1 MLNYEITPGV
11 SSDARDCIKK
21 GKEKNEENDGL
32 EEVEDEVEKMGGTPK
47 LTMRRVLEI
56 IPQQEDLKSDLEIA
70 NNLLINEF
78 IPNAGD
84 INRSLMEHAQ
94 ELLSKAK
101 DSGSDVYKVA
111 WAIVH
116 AKGDNDVE
124 IYARNIVSKLKEA
137 VKKEKNKKYH

>member
-11 SSDARDCIKK
+11 SSDARDFIKK

-47 LTMRRVLEI
+47 LTMKRVLEI
-56 IPQQEDLKSDLEIA
+56 IPQQEDLKSDLEIV

-84 INRSLMEHAQ
+84 INRSLVEHAQ
-94 ELLSKAK
+94 KLLSKAK